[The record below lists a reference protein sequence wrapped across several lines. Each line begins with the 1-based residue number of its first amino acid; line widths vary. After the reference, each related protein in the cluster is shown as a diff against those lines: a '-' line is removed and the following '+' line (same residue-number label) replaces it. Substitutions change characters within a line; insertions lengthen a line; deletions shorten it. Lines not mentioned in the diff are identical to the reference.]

1 MSKASEARDA
11 KAKEMKEG
19 FFKKGI
25 LVGRHRDAAQDAE
38 MTDRELKAL
47 SAENVGGYGKVLV
60 GGKWFTKSELRK
72 K

>member
-1 MSKASEARDA
+1 MAKDKAQ
-11 KAKEMKEG
+11 EMKDG
-19 FFKKGI
+19 LFKKGI

-38 MTDRELKAL
+38 MTQKELSAL
-47 SAENVGGYGKVLV
+47 SAENEGGYGKVLV